1 MLIVLVL
8 QKVGRTRIGISEQ
21 KTLMNSDMSPEA
33 KDAHF
38 AQAFPTRSEIE
49 NYLSDATL
57 LKSHP
62 PILNSATYF
71 DKRRNFWEWEGDLII
86 KGNWY
91 IEPILLKIT
100 RYDQSRL
107 TIVYSLCKE
116 LADGSLTEYN
126 CFLVESRERIFPM
139 VSGPLEY
146 KDGDVF
152 GLARLKKPPFAMP
165 HTEITVG
172 SLQAE
177 LHR

>member
-1 MLIVLVL
+1 
-8 QKVGRTRIGISEQ
+8 
-21 KTLMNSDMSPEA
+21 
-33 KDAHF
+33 
-38 AQAFPTRSEIE
+38 
-49 NYLSDATL
+49 
-57 LKSHP
+57 
-62 PILNSATYF
+62 
-71 DKRRNFWEWEGDLII
+71 
-86 KGNWY
+86 
-91 IEPILLKIT
+91 
-100 RYDQSRL
+100 
-107 TIVYSLCKE
+107 VYSLCKE
-116 LADGSLTEYN
+116 LADGSLTGDN